1 MKPPMAVS
9 FYAGLTDGD
18 AHDIVK
24 YLRTVPPLK

>member
-18 AHDIVK
+18 VHDIVA